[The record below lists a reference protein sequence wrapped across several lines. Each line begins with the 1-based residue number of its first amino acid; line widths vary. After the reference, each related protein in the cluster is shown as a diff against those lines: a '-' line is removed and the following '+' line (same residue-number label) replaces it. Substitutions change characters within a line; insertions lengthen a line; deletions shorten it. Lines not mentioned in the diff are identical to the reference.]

1 MRDDAFEVFIALS
14 DILFLQESANEQFI
28 TNLINSGLI
37 NAMVNYV
44 LDENRTIV
52 LANKILLVIS
62 RLATKSAE
70 ISSKS
75 SSTCLLIAPLSWMFG
90 WIITRTMV
98 TLETRRLTFLLFYV
112 GFLWCAQ
119 NLLGL
124 PQKFAEMAG
133 WTFLFLEEVNEDATG
148 NCQAYTGDYI
158 YADIDNY
165 AYLDADIAP
174 HGEKLRYQKLLETLD
189 PVYKFN
195 LKAYFKSVV
204 LSLRQ
209 DLNESDFNTI
219 MSLNDLYT
227 NEKLQELLQ

>member
-1 MRDDAFEVFIALS
+1 MNVWMNYYKNNGNPRNKKVNLLAL
-14 DILFLQESANEQFI
+14 L
-28 TNLINSGLI
+28 T
-37 NAMVNYV
+37 
-44 LDENRTIV
+44 
-52 LANKILLVIS
+52 LASYGVPK
-62 RLATKSAE
+62 
-70 ISSKS
+70 
-75 SSTCLLIAPLSWMFG
+75 
-90 WIITRTMV
+90 
-98 TLETRRLTFLLFYV
+98 
-112 GFLWCAQ
+112 

-124 PQKFAEMAG
+124 PQKFAEMAR